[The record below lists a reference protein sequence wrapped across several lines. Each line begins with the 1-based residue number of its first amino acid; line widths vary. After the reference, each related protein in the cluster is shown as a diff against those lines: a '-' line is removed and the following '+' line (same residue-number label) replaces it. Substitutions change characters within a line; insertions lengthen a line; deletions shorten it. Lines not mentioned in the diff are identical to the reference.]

1 MIKEKKKCTKLSK
14 NKKNIEINFLP
25 HEEIFYEKKKW
36 TVSYFRLKMYD
47 KQTNK
52 NFLFFIMHR

>member
-25 HEEIFYEKKKW
+25 HEEIFYEKKKMDC
-36 TVSYFRLKMYD
+36 FLL
-47 KQTNK
+47 QTQNV
-52 NFLFFIMHR
+52 